1 MAYGALSKSRHSQ
14 RFTNIEKI
22 VLATYASILILM
34 KMKIKR
40 LNVYI
45 KSGSKKR

>member
-22 VLATYASILILM
+22 VLATYASILM